1 MAKMMDQY
9 DEIKEKY
16 QDCILFFRLGDFY
29 EMFKEDAI
37 LVSKE
42 LDLVLTGKSN
52 GPGEKVPM
60 CGVPYH
66 SYEQY
71 AAKLVQKG
79 YKLAICEQLTEP
91 TSSPKEIVARDVVRI
106 ITPGTVID
114 DNMID
119 VSRNNFIMCI
129 VKSKAKY
136 AYAYVDITTGEF
148 YCSESKINADE
159 SYIIDQINRVRPAQ
173 IICDDAVYNI
183 SNELT
188 KNFPEKFIFE
198 KYYDWAFQKLNT
210 ERTLTKQYNI
220 VSLKGYD
227 FNTPEMI
234 SACGAV
240 LTYLL
245 ETQKR
250 DLKHLKFPKVINQ
263 DQYMYIDLSTR
274 RNLEIEETM
283 HEKSKYGSLLW
294 VLDKTDTLGGKRTL
308 RSWLKQPLQDI
319 EQIKYRLHIT
329 DLLVKNPSVRTA
341 LKMQLNNVQDI
352 ERILGKLAY
361 GSIMPKDC
369 IALANSLDILPDV
382 KKILDHLNDEY
393 IDDLS
398 LKLIDMS
405 EIVHTIQK
413 TIDPNCP
420 SLMKD
425 GGYINKGISPDLDY
439 NRDIST
445 NSKKVIMQME
455 ADEKEKTGI
464 KNLKISYNKVFG
476 YYIEITNVNSDRV
489 PFYYIRKQTIKNA
502 ERYITEDLKKLEED
516 IITSHDKAL
525 KLESEIYAT
534 LKHFLMQYCSQ
545 MQVIATTLSFFDVV
559 ASFATVAIE
568 NNYCKP
574 DMTTTS
580 VLSIKNGR
588 HPVIEKMLKTNSFIA
603 NDTTLNDSSD
613 RLIILT
619 GPNMAGKSTY
629 MRQIALITLMAHIGC
644 FVPAESATIG
654 IVDRIFTRIGAS
666 DDLSVGQSTFMVEM
680 VEVANILHSA
690 TDKSLIILDEVGRG
704 TSTFD
709 GLSIAWSVVE
719 YLTKNYKAK
728 TLFAT
733 HFHELTELEGKLS
746 GVKNYNIV
754 IKEINGKLVFLRKI
768 MRGSAVR
775 SYGIEVASLAGLPIE
790 IIDRSKAI
798 LQVLENQEQNTVNV
812 TETPIRQTSKI
823 ERIIKDLDLN
833 NISPMLA
840 FETLIQLKE
849 LCDKETDH
857 D

>member
-1 MAKMMDQY
+1 MDQY
-9 DEIKEKY
+9 DEIKKKY

-29 EMFKEDAI
+29 EMFREDAK

-42 LDLVLTGKSN
+42 LDLVLTGKNN
-52 GPGEKVPM
+52 GPGDKVPM
-60 CGVPYH
+60 CGIPYH

-79 YKLAICEQLTEP
+79 YKLAICEQLSEP
-91 TSSPKEIVARDVVRI
+91 TSNPKEIVARDVVRI

-148 YCSESKINADE
+148 YCSESKTDDNE

-173 IICDDAVYNI
+173 IICDDAVYKL

-188 KNFPEKFIFE
+188 KNFPEKFVFE

-210 ERTLTKQYNI
+210 ERTLINQYNL

-227 FNTPEMI
+227 FNTPEML

-263 DQYMYIDLSTR
+263 DQFMYIDLSTR

-294 VLDKTDTLGGKRTL
+294 VLDKTDTLGGKRAL

-319 EQIKYRLHIT
+319 DQIKYRLHIT
-329 DLLVKNPSVRTA
+329 DMLVKNASVRTA
-341 LKMQLNNVQDI
+341 LKMQLCNVQDI

-361 GSIMPKDC
+361 GNIMPKDC
-369 IALANSLDILPDV
+369 LALANSLDVLPDI
-382 KKILDHLNDEY
+382 KKILSHLNDEY
-393 IDDLS
+393 VDDLS
-398 LKLIDMS
+398 SKLIDMS
-405 EIVHTIQK
+405 EIVNTIQK
-413 TIDPNCP
+413 TIAPDCP

-425 GGYINKGISPDLDY
+425 GGYINKGVSPDLDY
-439 NRDIST
+439 NREIST
-445 NSKKVIMQME
+445 NSKNVILQME

-516 IITSHDKAL
+516 IVTSHDKAL
-525 KLESEIYAT
+525 KLESEIFAT
-534 LKHFLMQYCSQ
+534 LKDYLMQYCSQ
-545 MQVIATTLSFFDVV
+545 IQIIATTLSFFDVL
-559 ASFATVAIE
+559 ASFATIAVE

-574 DMTTTS
+574 EMTVS
-580 VLSIKNGR
+580 SALNIKNGR

-603 NDTTLNDSSD
+603 NDTTLNDSTD

-733 HFHELTELEGKLS
+733 HFHELTELEGKLD

-775 SYGIEVASLAGLPIE
+775 SYGIEVASLAGLPDA
-790 IIDRSKAI
+790 IIDRSKDI
-798 LQVLENQEQNTVNV
+798 LQVLENQEQNTVKV
-812 TETPIRQTSKI
+812 TKAPQRHISKT
-823 ERIIKDLDLN
+823 ESIIKDLDLN
-833 NISPMLA
+833 NMSPMLA

-849 LCDKETDH
+849 LCDKETIND
-857 D
+857 

>member
-9 DEIKEKY
+9 DEIKKKY

-29 EMFKEDAI
+29 EMFREDAK

-42 LDLVLTGKSN
+42 LDLVLTGKNN
-52 GPGEKVPM
+52 GPGDKVPM
-60 CGVPYH
+60 CGIPYH

-79 YKLAICEQLTEP
+79 YKLAICEQLSEP
-91 TSSPKEIVARDVVRI
+91 TSNPKEIVARDVVRI

-148 YCSESKINADE
+148 YCSESKTDDDA

-173 IICDDAVYNI
+173 IICDDAVYKM
-183 SNELT
+183 SDELI

-210 ERTLTKQYNI
+210 ERTLINQYNL

-227 FNTPEMI
+227 FNTPEML

-263 DQYMYIDLSTR
+263 DQFMYIDLSTR

-319 EQIKYRLHIT
+319 DQIKYRLHIT
-329 DLLVKNPSVRTA
+329 DMLVKNASVRTA
-341 LKMQLNNVQDI
+341 LKMQLCNVQDI

-361 GSIMPKDC
+361 GNIMPKDC
-369 IALANSLDILPDV
+369 IALANSLDVLPDI
-382 KKILDHLNDEY
+382 KKILSHLNDEY
-393 IDDLS
+393 VDDLGS
-398 LKLIDMS
+398 KLIDMS
-405 EIVHTIQK
+405 EIVNTIQK
-413 TIDPNCP
+413 TIAPNCP

-425 GGYINKGISPDLDY
+425 GGYINKGVSPDLDY
-439 NRDIST
+439 NREIST
-445 NSKKVIMQME
+445 NSKNVILKME

-464 KNLKISYNKVFG
+464 KNLKISYNKIFG
-476 YYIEITNVNSDRV
+476 YYIEITNVNQDKV
-489 PFYYIRKQTIKNA
+489 PFNYIRKQTIKNA

-516 IITSHDKAL
+516 IVTSHDKAL
-525 KLESEIYAT
+525 KLESEIFAT
-534 LKHFLMQYCSQ
+534 LKDYLMQYCSQ
-545 MQVIATTLSFFDVV
+545 IQIIATTLSFFDVL
-559 ASFATVAIE
+559 ASFATIAVE

-574 DMTTTS
+574 EMTMSST
-580 VLSIKNGR
+580 LNIKNGR
-588 HPVIEKMLKTNSFIA
+588 HPVIEKMLKTNNFIA
-603 NDTTLNDSSD
+603 NDTALNDSTD

-733 HFHELTELEGKLS
+733 HFHELTELEGKLD

-775 SYGIEVASLAGLPIE
+775 SYGIEVASLAGLPDA
-790 IIDRSKAI
+790 IIDRSKDI
-798 LQVLENQEQNTVNV
+798 LQVLENQEQNTIKV
-812 TETPIRQTSKI
+812 TKAPQRHTSKT

-833 NISPMLA
+833 NMSPMLA

-849 LCDKETDH
+849 LCDKEIAND
-857 D
+857 